1 MTNIQEAFLKSERM
15 SMKNFNRNEIKDIV
29 KLVKKSGL
37 NDEYEYNFLPS
48 FFFWPSVI
56 MFIFA
61 LTALHF
67 WLKNPNG
74 VSAFFIITLGFGAL
88 TFLGTGIET
97 CFTSSTLIFKK
108 KYGEHFTQEETN
120 LLFENYRLPLCKSW
134 FGTKVK
140 KFENEVDE
148 ENFECKMKN
157 EALCQRVEFFLENEV
172 PEELRK
178 EKEKIEKLQEEKRM
192 EDKKTEARF
201 KKYMDQYAT
210 GLETEKE

>member
-1 MTNIQEAFLKSERM
+1 
-15 SMKNFNRNEIKDIV
+15 MKNFNKNEIEDIV
-29 KLVKKSGL
+29 KLAKKSVP
-37 NDEYEYNFLPS
+37 DDEYNFLPS
-48 FFFWPSVI
+48 FFFWPSGI

-61 LTALHF
+61 LTALRF
-67 WLKNPNG
+67 WLKNPNPG
-74 VSAFFIITLGFGAL
+74 AAFFIVTLGFGSL
-88 TFLGTGIET
+88 TFLGAGIET
-97 CFTSSTLIFKK
+97 CLASSTLIFKR
-108 KYGEHFTQEETN
+108 KYGEHFTKEEAN
-120 LLFENYRLPLCKSW
+120 LLFENFRLPLCKSW

-140 KFENEVDE
+140 KFENEVDK
-148 ENFECKMKN
+148 ENFDCKMKN

-178 EKEKIEKLQEEKRM
+178 EKKKIEKLQEEKRM

>member
-1 MTNIQEAFLKSERM
+1 
-15 SMKNFNRNEIKDIV
+15 MKKFDKNEIEDIV
-29 KLVKKSGL
+29 KLAKKSVP
-37 NDEYEYNFLPS
+37 DDEYNFLPS
-48 FFFWPSVI
+48 FFFWPSGI

-61 LTALHF
+61 LTALRF
-67 WLKNPNG
+67 WLINPNLG
-74 VSAFFIITLGFGAL
+74 AAFFIVTLGFGSL
-88 TFLGTGIET
+88 TFLGAGIET
-97 CFTSSTLIFKK
+97 CLASSTLIFKR
-108 KYGEHFTQEETN
+108 KYGEHFTQEEAN
-120 LLFENYRLPLCKSW
+120 LLFKNFRLPLCKSW

-140 KFENEVDE
+140 KFENELDK
-148 ENFECKMKN
+148 ENFDCKMKS

>member
-1 MTNIQEAFLKSERM
+1 
-15 SMKNFNRNEIKDIV
+15 MKNFNKKEIEDIV
-29 KLVKKSGL
+29 KLAKKSVP
-37 NDEYEYNFLPS
+37 DDEYNFLPS
-48 FFFWPSVI
+48 FFFWPSGI

-61 LTALHF
+61 LTALRF
-67 WLKNPNG
+67 WLINPNLG
-74 VSAFFIITLGFGAL
+74 AAFFIVTLGFGSL
-88 TFLGTGIET
+88 TFLGAGIET
-97 CFTSSTLIFKK
+97 CLASSTLIFKR
-108 KYGEHFTQEETN
+108 KYGEHFTQEEAN
-120 LLFENYRLPLCKSW
+120 LLFKNFRLPLCKSW

-140 KFENEVDE
+140 KFENELDK
-148 ENFECKMKN
+148 ENFDCKMKS

-178 EKEKIEKLQEEKRM
+178 EKEKFEKLQEEKKM

>member
-1 MTNIQEAFLKSERM
+1 
-15 SMKNFNRNEIKDIV
+15 MKNFNKNEIEDIV
-29 KLVKKSGL
+29 KLAKKSVP
-37 NDEYEYNFLPS
+37 DDEYNFLPS
-48 FFFWPSVI
+48 FFFWPSGI

-61 LTALHF
+61 LIALRF
-67 WLKNPNG
+67 WLKNPNPG
-74 VSAFFIITLGFGAL
+74 AAFFIVTLGFGSL
-88 TFLGTGIET
+88 TFLGAGIET
-97 CFTSSTLIFKK
+97 CLASSTLIFKR
-108 KYGEHFTQEETN
+108 KYGEHFTKEEAN
-120 LLFENYRLPLCKSW
+120 LLFENFRLPLCKSW

-140 KFENEVDE
+140 KFENELDK
-148 ENFECKMKN
+148 ENFDCKMKS

-172 PEELRK
+172 SEELRK

>member
-1 MTNIQEAFLKSERM
+1 M
-15 SMKNFNRNEIKDIV
+15 MKNFSKKEIEDIV
-29 KLVKKSGL
+29 KLAKKSVP
-37 NDEYEYNFLPS
+37 DDEYNFLPS
-48 FFFWPSVI
+48 FFFWPSGI

-61 LTALHF
+61 LTALRF
-67 WLKNPNG
+67 WLINPNLG
-74 VSAFFIITLGFGAL
+74 AAFFIVTLGFGSL
-88 TFLGTGIET
+88 TFLWAGIET
-97 CFTSSTLIFKK
+97 CLASSTLIFKR
-108 KYGEHFTQEETN
+108 KYGEHFTQEEAN
-120 LLFENYRLPLCKSW
+120 LLFKNFRLPLCKSW

-140 KFENEVDE
+140 KFENELDK
-148 ENFECKMKN
+148 ENFDCKMKS

-172 PEELRK
+172 SEELRK

>member
-1 MTNIQEAFLKSERM
+1 
-15 SMKNFNRNEIKDIV
+15 MKNFKKNEIEDIV
-29 KLVKKSGL
+29 KLAKKSVP
-37 NDEYEYNFLPS
+37 DDEYNFLPS
-48 FFFWPSVI
+48 FFFWPSGI

-61 LTALHF
+61 LIALRF
-67 WLKNPNG
+67 WLINPNPG
-74 VSAFFIITLGFGAL
+74 AAFFIVTLGFGSL
-88 TFLGTGIET
+88 TFLGAGIET
-97 CFTSSTLIFKK
+97 CLASSTLIFKR
-108 KYGEHFTQEETN
+108 KYGEHFTQEEAN
-120 LLFENYRLPLCKSW
+120 LLFENFRLPLCKSW

-140 KFENEVDE
+140 KFENELDK
-148 ENFECKMKN
+148 ENFDCKMKS
-157 EALCQRVEFFLENEV
+157 EALCKRVEFFLENEV

>member
-1 MTNIQEAFLKSERM
+1 
-15 SMKNFNRNEIKDIV
+15 MKNFKKNEIEDIV
-29 KLVKKSGL
+29 KLAKKSVP
-37 NDEYEYNFLPS
+37 DDEYNFLPS
-48 FFFWPSVI
+48 FFFWPSGI

-61 LTALHF
+61 LIALRF
-67 WLKNPNG
+67 WLINPNPG
-74 VSAFFIITLGFGAL
+74 AAFFIVTLGFGSL
-88 TFLGTGIET
+88 TFLGAGIET
-97 CFTSSTLIFKK
+97 CLASLTLIFKR
-108 KYGEHFTQEETN
+108 KYGEHFTQEEAN
-120 LLFENYRLPLCKSW
+120 LLFENFRLPLCKSW

-140 KFENEVDE
+140 KFENELDK
-148 ENFECKMKN
+148 ENFDCKMKS

>member
-1 MTNIQEAFLKSERM
+1 
-15 SMKNFNRNEIKDIV
+15 MKNFNRNEIKDIV
-29 KLVKKSGL
+29 KFVKKSGL

-48 FFFWPSVI
+48 FFFWPSGI

-88 TFLGTGIET
+88 TFLGAGIET

-108 KYGEHFTQEETN
+108 KYGEHFNQEETN

-178 EKEKIEKLQEEKRM
+178 EKEKFRRLQEEKRM

>member
-1 MTNIQEAFLKSERM
+1 
-15 SMKNFNRNEIKDIV
+15 MKKFNKNEIEDIV
-29 KLVKKSGL
+29 KLAKKSVPG
-37 NDEYEYNFLPS
+37 DEYNFSPS
-48 FFFWPSVI
+48 FFFWPSGI

-61 LTALHF
+61 LTALRF
-67 WLKNPNG
+67 WLINPILG
-74 VSAFFIITLGFGAL
+74 AAFFIVTLGFGSL
-88 TFLGTGIET
+88 TFLGAGIET
-97 CFTSSTLIFKK
+97 CLTSSTLIFKR
-108 KYGEHFTQEETN
+108 KYREHFTQEEAN
-120 LLFENYRLPLCKSW
+120 LLFENFRLPLCKSR

-140 KFENEVDE
+140 KFENELGK
-148 ENFECKMKN
+148 ENFDCKMKS

-201 KKYMDQYAT
+201 KKYMDQYAA

>member
-1 MTNIQEAFLKSERM
+1 
-15 SMKNFNRNEIKDIV
+15 MKKFNKNEIEDIV
-29 KLVKKSGL
+29 KLAKKSVP
-37 NDEYEYNFLPS
+37 DDEYNFLPS
-48 FFFWPSVI
+48 FFFWPSGI

-61 LTALHF
+61 LTALRF
-67 WLKNPNG
+67 WLINPNLG
-74 VSAFFIITLGFGAL
+74 AAFFIVTLGFGSL
-88 TFLGTGIET
+88 TFLGAGIET
-97 CFTSSTLIFKK
+97 CLASSTLIFKR
-108 KYGEHFTQEETN
+108 KYGEHFTQEEAN
-120 LLFENYRLPLCKSW
+120 LLFKNFRLPLCKSW

-140 KFENEVDE
+140 KFENELDK
-148 ENFECKMKN
+148 ENFDCKMKS

-178 EKEKIEKLQEEKRM
+178 EKEKFRRLQEEKRM

>member
-1 MTNIQEAFLKSERM
+1 
-15 SMKNFNRNEIKDIV
+15 MKKFNKNEIEDIV
-29 KLVKKSGL
+29 KLAKKSVP
-37 NDEYEYNFLPS
+37 DDEYNFSPS
-48 FFFWPSVI
+48 FFFWPSGI

-61 LTALHF
+61 LIALNF
-67 WLKNPNG
+67 WLINPNPG
-74 VSAFFIITLGFGAL
+74 AAFFIVILGFGTL
-88 TFLGTGIET
+88 TFLGAGIET

-108 KYGEHFTQEETN
+108 KYGEHFTQEEAN
-120 LLFENYRLPLCKSW
+120 LLFENYKLPLCKSW

-140 KFENEVDE
+140 KFENEVDK

>member
-1 MTNIQEAFLKSERM
+1 
-15 SMKNFNRNEIKDIV
+15 MKNFNRNEIKDIV
-29 KLVKKSGL
+29 KFVKKSGL

-48 FFFWPSVI
+48 FFFWPSGI

-88 TFLGTGIET
+88 TFFGAGIET

-108 KYGEHFTQEETN
+108 KYGEHFNQEETN

-178 EKEKIEKLQEEKRM
+178 EKEKFRRLQEEKRM

>member
-1 MTNIQEAFLKSERM
+1 
-15 SMKNFNRNEIKDIV
+15 MKNFNKNEIEDIM
-29 KLVKKSGL
+29 KLAKKSVP
-37 NDEYEYNFLPS
+37 DDEYNFSPS
-48 FFFWPSVI
+48 FFFWPSGI

-61 LTALHF
+61 LTALRF
-67 WLKNPNG
+67 WLINPNLG
-74 VSAFFIITLGFGAL
+74 AAFFIVTLGFGSL
-88 TFLGTGIET
+88 TFLGAGIET
-97 CFTSSTLIFKK
+97 CLTSSTLIFKR
-108 KYGEHFTQEETN
+108 KYGEHFTHEEAN
-120 LLFENYRLPLCKSW
+120 LLFENFRLPLCKSW
-134 FGTKVK
+134 FGTKIK
-140 KFENEVDE
+140 KFENELDK
-148 ENFECKMKN
+148 ENFDYKMKS

>member
-1 MTNIQEAFLKSERM
+1 
-15 SMKNFNRNEIKDIV
+15 MKNFSKKEIEDIV
-29 KLVKKSGL
+29 KLAKKSVP
-37 NDEYEYNFLPS
+37 DDEYNFLPS
-48 FFFWPSVI
+48 FFFWPSGI

-61 LTALHF
+61 LTALRF
-67 WLKNPNG
+67 WLINPNLG
-74 VSAFFIITLGFGAL
+74 AAFFIVTLGFGSL
-88 TFLGTGIET
+88 TFLGAGIET
-97 CFTSSTLIFKK
+97 CLASSTLIFKR
-108 KYGEHFTQEETN
+108 KYGEHFTKEEAN
-120 LLFENYRLPLCKSW
+120 LLFENFRLPLCKSW

-140 KFENEVDE
+140 KFENEVDK
-148 ENFECKMKN
+148 ENFDCKMKN

-178 EKEKIEKLQEEKRM
+178 EKKKIEKLQEEKRM

>member
-1 MTNIQEAFLKSERM
+1 M
-15 SMKNFNRNEIKDIV
+15 MKNFSKKEIEDIV
-29 KLVKKSGL
+29 KLAKKSVP
-37 NDEYEYNFLPS
+37 DDEYNFLPS
-48 FFFWPSVI
+48 FFFWPSGI

-61 LTALHF
+61 LTALRF
-67 WLKNPNG
+67 WLINPNLG
-74 VSAFFIITLGFGAL
+74 AAFFIVTLGFGSL
-88 TFLGTGIET
+88 TFLGAGIET
-97 CFTSSTLIFKK
+97 CLASSTLIFKR
-108 KYGEHFTQEETN
+108 KYGEHFTKEEAN
-120 LLFENYRLPLCKSW
+120 LLFENFRLPLCKSW

-140 KFENEVDE
+140 KFENEVDK
-148 ENFECKMKN
+148 ENFDCKMKN

-178 EKEKIEKLQEEKRM
+178 EKKKIEKLQEEKRM

>member
-1 MTNIQEAFLKSERM
+1 M
-15 SMKNFNRNEIKDIV
+15 MKNFSKKEIEDIV
-29 KLVKKSGL
+29 KLAKKSVP
-37 NDEYEYNFLPS
+37 DDEYNFLPS
-48 FFFWPSVI
+48 FFFWPSGI

-61 LTALHF
+61 LTALRF
-67 WLKNPNG
+67 WLINPNLG
-74 VSAFFIITLGFGAL
+74 AAFFIVTLGFGSL
-88 TFLGTGIET
+88 TFLGAGIET
-97 CFTSSTLIFKK
+97 CLASSTLIFKR
-108 KYGEHFTQEETN
+108 KYGEHFTQEEAN
-120 LLFENYRLPLCKSW
+120 LLFKNFRLPLCKSW

-140 KFENEVDE
+140 KFENELDK
-148 ENFECKMKN
+148 ENFDCKMKS

-172 PEELRK
+172 SEELGK

>member
-1 MTNIQEAFLKSERM
+1 
-15 SMKNFNRNEIKDIV
+15 MKNFNKNEIEDIV
-29 KLVKKSGL
+29 KLAKKSVQ
-37 NDEYEYNFLPS
+37 DDEYNFLPS
-48 FFFWPSVI
+48 FFFWPSGI

-61 LTALHF
+61 LTALRF
-67 WLKNPNG
+67 WLKNPNPG
-74 VSAFFIITLGFGAL
+74 AAFFIVTLGFGSL
-88 TFLGTGIET
+88 TFLGAGIET
-97 CFTSSTLIFKK
+97 CLASSTLIFKR
-108 KYGEHFTQEETN
+108 KYGEHFTKEEAN
-120 LLFENYRLPLCKSW
+120 LLFENFRLPLCKSW

-140 KFENEVDE
+140 KFENEVDK
-148 ENFECKMKN
+148 ENFDCKMKN

-178 EKEKIEKLQEEKRM
+178 EKKKIEKLQEEKRM

>member
-1 MTNIQEAFLKSERM
+1 
-15 SMKNFNRNEIKDIV
+15 MKNFNKNEIEDIV
-29 KLVKKSGL
+29 KLAKKSVP
-37 NDEYEYNFLPS
+37 DDEYNFSPS
-48 FFFWPSVI
+48 FFFWPSGI

-61 LTALHF
+61 LTALRF

-88 TFLGTGIET
+88 TFLGAGIET

-108 KYGEHFTQEETN
+108 KYGEHFTQEEAN